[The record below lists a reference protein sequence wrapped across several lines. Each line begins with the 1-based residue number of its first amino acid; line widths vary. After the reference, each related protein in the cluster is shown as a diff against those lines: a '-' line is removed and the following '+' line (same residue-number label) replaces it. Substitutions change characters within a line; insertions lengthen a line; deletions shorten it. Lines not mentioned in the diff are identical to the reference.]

1 MAPARPLRWSAP
13 PPEIV
18 KQLVAGQAIT
28 FWVEEM
34 HMVRANRHAHL
45 VFVPL
50 SALDVAGGG
59 AGAIGRV
66 LPGATRD
73 QWLVWQP
80 LSGIGVVTPLPTPA
94 GSLVASLR
102 LPRRDPRAGIYAAA
116 VEELMDA
123 MLSYRAV

>member
-1 MAPARPLRWSAP
+1 VAPARPLRWSAP

-18 KQLVAGQAIT
+18 KQLIAAQAIT

-50 SALDVAGGG
+50 SALDVAGGA

-80 LSGIGVVTPLPTPA
+80 LSGVGVVTSLPASAAELTE
-94 GSLVASLR
+94 SLK
-102 LPRRDPRAGIYAAA
+102 LPRRDARAGIYAAA
-116 VEELMDA
+116 IEELMEA
-123 MLSYRAV
+123 MLAYRSV

>member
-1 MAPARPLRWSAP
+1 
-13 PPEIV
+13 
-18 KQLVAGQAIT
+18 
-28 FWVEEM
+28 M

-50 SALDVAGGG
+50 SVLDVAGGS

-80 LSGIGVVTPLPTPA
+80 LSSVGVVTSLPT
-94 GSLVASLR
+94 SFENLVASLQ
-102 LPRRDPRAGIYAAA
+102 LPRRDPRSGLYEAAI
-116 VEELMDA
+116 EELMEA
-123 MLSYRAV
+123 MLSYRAL

>member
-1 MAPARPLRWSAP
+1 MAPRPLSWSAP

-18 KQLVAGQAIT
+18 KQLIAGQAIT
-28 FWVEEM
+28 FWVEEL

-50 SALDVAGGG
+50 GVLDVAGGG
-59 AGAIGRV
+59 PGAIGRV

-80 LSGIGVVTPLPTPA
+80 LSGVGTVTSLPVEATRLTA
-94 GSLVASLR
+94 DLR
-102 LPRRDPRAGIYAAA
+102 LPARDPRSRIYAAA
-116 VEELMDA
+116 IEELMAA
-123 MLSYRAV
+123 MYAYRAV

>member
-50 SALDVAGGG
+50 SSLDVVGGG
-59 AGAIGRV
+59 PEAIGRV

-73 QWLVWQP
+73 HWLVWQP
-80 LSGIGVVTPLPTPA
+80 LSGMGVVTTLPTGAA
-94 GSLVASLR
+94 GLVASLK
-102 LPRRDPRAGIYAAA
+102 LPRRDPRTRIYADAI
-116 VEELMDA
+116 EELMEA